1 MDGSGGNDSLP
12 TLLPQLLADM
22 PGLLDAVSDALARVD
37 PGYADYLVRCR
48 EEVLPA
54 ARLAVQHLVADAAE
68 CLDGTR
74 SVSSTALRRPEERA
88 AMVLFEEVGRDQ
100 WRQGLPLRR
109 LLSAYQLGGRV
120 GWRRLSAV
128 AVRAG
133 LPAEELA
140 ALAEA
145 AFRLLDQLSAA
156 TIAGYVDEQAQ
167 TAAAREQLRDALAE
181 RLVSDR
187 AGSASVQEAARAAGW
202 ALPAQAAVVFV
213 RADDEEGREHLARLV
228 PPGLFLR
235 QPSLPG
241 VIVPDP
247 AGPGQRARLVEAL
260 RGTTA
265 LIGPTVTLADLP
277 ESAQV
282 TEAAARTLD
291 PRVQGESPLFVVEH
305 LDALIVHRDRR
316 LLAALRTDC
325 LRPLE
330 GAAPAS
336 RDALRQTLRSWLV
349 QMGNRHA
356 VAEELGIHPQTVRYR
371 LGRLH
376 ELFGPALADPD
387 CRLRLLLALG
397 WEANL
402 GAAPAERATDGP
414 PGRRSG

>member
-1 MDGSGGNDSLP
+1 VDSSRGNASLT

-22 PGLLDAVSDALARVD
+22 PGLLDEVGGALARAD
-37 PGYADYLVRCR
+37 PGYAEYLVRCR

-54 ARLAVQHLVADAAE
+54 ARLAVQHMVDDAVE

-74 SVSSTALRRPEERA
+74 SVSSSTLRRPEERA

-100 WRQGLPLRR
+100 WRQGLPLRT

-128 AVRAG
+128 AVRAA
-133 LPAEELA
+133 LPADELA

-145 AFRLLDQLSAA
+145 AFRLLDQISAA
-156 TIAGYVDEQAQ
+156 TIAGFVDEQTQ
-167 TAAAREQLRDALAE
+167 SAAAREHLRDALAA

-202 ALPAQAAVVFV
+202 PLPAQAAVVLV
-213 RADDEEGREHLARLV
+213 RTDDEEGRERLARLV

-235 QPSLPG
+235 QPSLQG

-247 AGPGQRARLVEAL
+247 AGPGQRQRLVEAL

-265 LIGPTVTLADLP
+265 LVGPTVTLADLP

-282 TEAAARTLD
+282 TEAAARTLET
-291 PRVQGESPLFVVEH
+291 RVQEESPLFVVEH

-316 LLAALRTDC
+316 LLSALRTDC

-349 QMGNRHA
+349 QMGNRQA
-356 VAEELGIHPQTVRYR
+356 VAAELGVHPQTVRYR

-376 ELFGPALADPD
+376 ELFGPALEDPD

-397 WEANL
+397 WDPDPV
-402 GAAPAERATDGP
+402 APAAARAADALP
-414 PGRRSG
+414 ARRPG

>member
-1 MDGSGGNDSLP
+1 VDSSGGNASLT
-12 TLLPQLLADM
+12 TLLPQLLTDM
-22 PGLLDAVSDALARVD
+22 PVLLDEVGGALARLD
-37 PGYADYLVRCR
+37 PGYAEYLVRYR

-54 ARLAVQHLVADAAE
+54 ARLAVQHLVGDAVE

-74 SVSSTALRRPEERA
+74 PVSSTTLGRPEERA
-88 AMVLFEEVGRDQ
+88 AMGLFEEVGRDQ
-100 WRQGLPLRR
+100 WRQGLPVRR
-109 LLSAYQLGGRV
+109 LLSAYQFGGRV
-120 GWRRLSAV
+120 GWRHLSAV

-145 AFRLLDQLSAA
+145 AFRLLDEISAA
-156 TIAGYVDEQAQ
+156 TIAGFVDEQAQ
-167 TAAAREQLRDALAE
+167 SAAARERLREALAE

-213 RADDEEGREHLARLV
+213 RADDEAGCERLARLV

-235 QPSLPG
+235 QPSLQG

-247 AGPGQRARLVEAL
+247 AGPGRRQRLVEAL

-277 ESAQV
+277 QSAQV

-291 PRVQGESPLFVVEH
+291 PRGQGESPLFVVEH

-316 LLAALRTDC
+316 LLTALRTDC

-356 VAEELGIHPQTVRYR
+356 VAAELGIHPQTVRYR

-376 ELFGPALADPD
+376 ELFGPALEDPA

-397 WEANL
+397 WDPDPGAPAAT
-402 GAAPAERATDGP
+402 GAADGLAARR
-414 PGRRSG
+414 PG